1 MKDEESYRKLV
12 VAESLENHETIV
24 NNILILEEGSDDTA
38 IDEIFR
44 SAHTLKGMSASM
56 GYSEMEHLCH
66 KMEDVFHCIRS
77 GAIDISP
84 ELTDLLLA
92 CTDSI
97 EEMIDDVEN
106 GGDTSTFSIGEF
118 ISQLEEIENS
128 AESCKPEGGF
138 AGDKVSVSSEI
149 DAILNSAASDVSESK
164 PEKPEPSGDKDSA
177 GYSPDEFDSDLKAD
191 YNEGSSVTSRYR
203 IVARLSE
210 DCNMK
215 DVRSMIIL
223 QNLEDLGRIISSKPT
238 AGELDDGVC
247 SDIFEVCIESEDSEE
262 ALLSAAK
269 VTDVLEVEISP
280 ADGGAC
286 ASNPVYRLDITI
298 SPECTMK
305 DIRAMIILQN
315 LEKAGDIISSRPT
328 YEEIDAGSIEDFFS
342 VIITSEKPGDDLIR
356 LSSGPDTASVRLFRT
371 EGSDYSFDNS
381 GWTLVSESLPITPDE
396 SEEAVFESGAES
408 GSVADA
414 DGSSEERV
422 SPESSEEPGPVS
434 DVKIPDRKEKN
445 GKKKKEVKNIRV
457 GISRLD
463 QMMNLVE
470 DLVINGGRLKQIS
483 KEYQIKEMDEALSMV
498 GRSISDLQNLMM
510 YIRMIPLN
518 QIFNRF
524 PRVVRDV
531 AHHDGKE
538 VEFIMTGGETE
549 LDRSVI
555 DGLGDPL
562 LHLIRNGVN
571 HGIETPEE
579 RLKAGKPAKG
589 TLTLSAWRDQGNVII
604 ELADDGG
611 GIPRDKVLKKA
622 IERNLISPEDAEV
635 LPDEEVPSFLFQAGF
650 STAEQVTDISGR
662 GVGLDVVKGAIES
675 LKGSI
680 KVSSKEGKGT
690 SFTLTLPPT
699 MAIIEVMMVR
709 INKKRCAIPINA
721 VVEVAKIDT
730 KRINRIGSTEAVL
743 LRDEVLQI
751 SRLDEMFGSCEDSG
765 IVVIVQNHG
774 TKSCIPVDIVEG
786 QQEVVVKPVSNVIG
800 NCPGVGGITIPGD
813 GDVVPILDVNTM
825 IIM

>member
-1 MKDEESYRKLV
+1 MTDEESYRKLF

-106 GGDTSTFSIGEF
+106 GGDTSTFSISDF
-118 ISQLEEIENS
+118 ISQLEDIESS
-128 AESCKPEGGF
+128 AESCKPEG
-138 AGDKVSVSSEI
+138 VSVEDKDSFSSDI
-149 DAILNSAASDVSESK
+149 DAILNSAGPEITENHDASEESI
-164 PEKPEPSGDKDSA
+164 SVAD
-177 GYSPDEFDSDLKAD
+177 SPDEFDPELKAD
-191 YNEGSSVTSRYR
+191 YDEGSSTVRTYR
-203 IVARLSE
+203 ILVRLTE

-215 DVRSMIIL
+215 DIRSMIIL
-223 QNLEDLGRIISSKPT
+223 QNLENLGRIISSKPT
-238 AGELDDGVC
+238 AEELDEGVC
-247 SDIFEVCIESEDSEE
+247 SDVFEICIESEDEEE
-262 ALLSAAK
+262 ALLSAAR
-269 VTDVLEVEISP
+269 VTDVSDVEILTTEKSVSS
-280 ADGGAC
+280 
-286 ASNPVYRLDITI
+286 SNPVYRLDITI
-298 SPECTMK
+298 SPECSMK

-315 LEKAGDIISSRPT
+315 LEKAGDIISSKPT
-328 YEEIDAGSIEDFFS
+328 YEEIDAGDIKDFFS
-342 VIITSEKPGDDLIR
+342 VIMTSEKPGDDLVR
-356 LSSGPDTASVRLFRT
+356 LSSGPDTASVNLFRA
-371 EGSDYSFDNS
+371 EGTDYSFEDS
-381 GWTLVSESLPITPDE
+381 EWTPVT
-396 SEEAVFESGAES
+396 EAVFGTPEESDNAPDTAES
-408 GSVADA
+408 A
-414 DGSSEERV
+414 
-422 SPESSEEPGPVS
+422 EEPVPS
-434 DVKIPDRKEKN
+434 DLPGDSEPASEAKIPDKKEKN
-445 GKKKKEVKNIRV
+445 SRKKKEVKNIRV
-457 GISRLD
+457 DISRLD

-571 HGIETPEE
+571 HGIETPDE

-622 IERNLISPEDAEV
+622 IERDLISPEDAEV
-635 LPDEEVPSFLFQAGF
+635 LPDEEVPNFLFQAGF

-680 KVSSKEGKGT
+680 KVNSTEGKGT
-690 SFTLTLPPT
+690 TFTLTLPPT

-730 KRINRIGSTEAVL
+730 ARINRIGSTEAVL

-751 SRLDEMFGSCEDSG
+751 SRLDEMFGTCEDSG

-774 TKSCIPVDIVEG
+774 TKSCIPVDVVEG

-800 NCPGVGGITIPGD
+800 SCPGVGGITIPGD

>member
-1 MKDEESYRKLV
+1 MTDEESYRKLF

-77 GAIDISP
+77 GAIEISP
-84 ELTDLLLA
+84 GLTDLLLA

-106 GGDTSTFSIGEF
+106 GGDTSTFSIGDF
-118 ISQLEEIENS
+118 ISQLEEIESN
-128 AESCKPEGGF
+128 AESCKPEGGPS
-138 AGDKVSVSSEI
+138 GDNGSVSSEI
-149 DAILNSAASDVSESK
+149 DAILNSAASAPSEDNTES
-164 PEKPEPSGDKDSA
+164 PETSEGKDSEV
-177 GYSPDEFDSDLKAD
+177 YSPEEFDSDLKAD
-191 YNEGSSVTSRYR
+191 YNEGSAVINRYR

-223 QNLEDLGRIISSKPT
+223 QNLEDLGRIISSRPT
-238 AGELDDGVC
+238 AVELDDGVC
-247 SDIFEVCIESEDSEE
+247 SDIFEVLIESEDGEE

-269 VTDVLEVEISP
+269 VTDVSEVEVFPAERDIS
-280 ADGGAC
+280 
-286 ASNPVYRLDITI
+286 SKYPVYRLDIII
-298 SPECTMK
+298 SPECSMK

-342 VIITSEKPGDDLIR
+342 VIISSEKSGDDLIR
-356 LSSGPDTASVRLFRT
+356 LSSGPDTASVSLFRA
-371 EGSDYSFDNS
+371 EGSDHSFES
-381 GWTLVSESLPITPDE
+381 AGWIPVLEETTKSLSEEVIPGAEAESVNLSDEGRSAEEPLSREESES
-396 SEEAVFESGAES
+396 VSGM
-408 GSVADA
+408 
-414 DGSSEERV
+414 
-422 SPESSEEPGPVS
+422 
-434 DVKIPDRKEKN
+434 KIPERKEKS
-445 GKKKKEVKNIRV
+445 KKK
-457 GISRLD
+457 D
-463 QMMNLVE
+463 VE

-589 TLTLSAWRDQGNVII
+589 TLTLTAWRDQGNVII

-611 GIPRDKVLKKA
+611 GIPRDKVLRKA
-622 IERNLISPEDAEV
+622 IERNLISAEDAEV

-680 KVSSKEGKGT
+680 KVSSTEGKGT
-690 SFTLTLPPT
+690 KFRLTLPPT

-751 SRLDEMFGSCEDSG
+751 SRLDEMFGACEDSG

-774 TKSCIPVDIVEG
+774 TKSCIPVDVVEG

>member
-1 MKDEESYRKLV
+1 MTDEESYRKLF

-77 GAIDISP
+77 GAIEISP

-106 GGDTSTFSIGEF
+106 GGDTSTFSIGDF
-118 ISQLEEIENS
+118 ISQLEEIES
-128 AESCKPEGGF
+128 AAESCKPEG
-138 AGDKVSVSSEI
+138 ALSGDNGPVSSEI
-149 DAILNSAASDVSESK
+149 DAILNSAASAPYDDKNESPETSGGKGSEV
-164 PEKPEPSGDKDSA
+164 
-177 GYSPDEFDSDLKAD
+177 YSPEEFDPDLRAD
-191 YNEGSSVTSRYR
+191 YNEGSAVINRYR

-223 QNLEDLGRIISSKPT
+223 QNLEDLGRIISSRPT
-238 AGELDDGVC
+238 AGELDEGVC
-247 SDIFEVCIESEDSEE
+247 SDIFEVVIESEDGEE

-269 VTDVLEVEISP
+269 VTDVSEVEVFPAERDIS
-280 ADGGAC
+280 
-286 ASNPVYRLDITI
+286 SKNPVYRLDIII
-298 SPECTMK
+298 SPECSMK

-342 VIITSEKPGDDLIR
+342 VIMTSEKSGDDLIH
-356 LSSGPDTASVRLFRT
+356 LSSGPDTASVSLFRA
-371 EGSDYSFDNS
+371 EGSDYSFDS
-381 GWTLVSESLPITPDE
+381 AGWILVSESLPKTPDE
-396 SEEAVFESGAES
+396 SEEVIPGAEAE
-408 GSVADA
+408 SVNPAD
-414 DGSSEERV
+414 DGKSA
-422 SPESSEEPGPVS
+422 EEPASNELSESVS
-434 DVKIPDRKEKN
+434 GMKIPEKKEKSE
-445 GKKKKEVKNIRV
+445 KKKKEVKNIRV
-457 GISRLD
+457 DISRLD

-611 GIPRDKVLKKA
+611 GIPRDKVLRKA
-622 IERNLISPEDAEV
+622 IERNLISPEDAEL

-680 KVSSKEGKGT
+680 KVSSTEGKGT
-690 SFTLTLPPT
+690 KFRLTLPPT

-751 SRLDEMFGSCEDSG
+751 SRLDEMFGACEDSG

-774 TKSCIPVDIVEG
+774 TKSCIPVDVVEG

>member
-1 MKDEESYRKLV
+1 MTDEESYRKLF

-77 GAIDISP
+77 GAVDISP

-106 GGDTSTFSIGEF
+106 GGDTSTFSTGDF
-118 ISQLEEIENS
+118 ISQLEDIESS
-128 AESCKPEGGF
+128 AESCKPEG
-138 AGDKVSVSSEI
+138 VSAVGQGSFSSEI
-149 DAILNSAASDVSESK
+149 DAILNSAGPGDSDKSGDEPK
-164 PEKPEPSGDKDSA
+164 TPEPSGEND
-177 GYSPDEFDSDLKAD
+177 SPDEFDSDLKAD
-191 YNEGSSVTSRYR
+191 YDEDSSVSNRYR

-210 DCNMK
+210 DCNMM

-238 AGELDDGVC
+238 AEELDEGVC
-247 SDIFEVCIESEDSEE
+247 SDIFEICIESEDSEE

-269 VTDVLEVEISP
+269 VTDVSEVEIFTSDKNP
-280 ADGGAC
+280 A
-286 ASNPVYRLDITI
+286 ASNPVYRLDIII

-342 VIITSEKPGDDLIR
+342 VIIMSEKPGDDLIR
-356 LSSGPDTASVRLFRT
+356 LSSGPDTASVKLFRT
-371 EGSDYSFDNS
+371 EGTDYSLDNS
-381 GWTLVSESLPITPDE
+381 GWIFVSESLSKTPE
-396 SEEAVFESGAES
+396 QSKEVVSGSEAAS
-408 GSVADA
+408 GSVPDA
-414 DGSSEERV
+414 GG
-422 SPESSEEPGPVS
+422 PAEEPVMTDVTEDSKPEP
-434 DVKIPDRKEKN
+434 DVKVPDKKEKN
-445 GKKKKEVKNIRV
+445 GRKKKEVKNIRV
-457 GISRLD
+457 DISRLD

-611 GIPRDKVLKKA
+611 GIPREKVLKKA

-635 LPDEEVPSFLFQAGF
+635 LPDEEVPGFLFQAGF

-680 KVSSKEGKGT
+680 KVSSKEGRGT

-721 VVEVAKIDT
+721 VVEVAKIDPR
-730 KRINRIGSTEAVL
+730 RINRIGSTEAVL

-751 SRLDEMFGSCEDSG
+751 SRLNEMFGVCEDSG

-774 TKSCIPVDIVEG
+774 TKSCIPVDVVEG